1 MSMPGDSVSFKHIYE
16 QHTRSI
22 VIFFF
27 ARIILEAE
35 QTYRQIE
42 QNVEMVCLDSHHW
55 ACRWKLFSVHFECLI
70 NVDRNDCKRND
81 RSRKAKTF
89 LRPIGILYDS

>member
-27 ARIILEAE
+27 CAQIILEAE
-35 QTYRQIE
+35 QAYHQIE
-42 QNVEMVCLDSHHW
+42 QNVEMICY
-55 ACRWKLFSVHFECLI
+55 R
-70 NVDRNDCKRND
+70 
-81 RSRKAKTF
+81 
-89 LRPIGILYDS
+89 